1 MDRVC
6 GQVNRAQFTIEIVS
20 LPNHVTNSH
29 FVAIGIQ
36 SGKRGM
42 MRTSMA
48 ALRFGTA
55 LLAFLA
61 PAYSIANA
69 DRRAGIDAGMIGEGS
84 TSRTGDLEAVKPVFQ
99 LAIPTMPGK
108 QLIAVVV
115 SYPPGGKSPP
125 HRHAKSAFIYAYVL
139 SGAMRSAINAERPVI
154 YHTGDSF
161 HEEPGAHHS
170 VSENASSSQP
180 ASLLAVFVVD
190 TDDLPLM
197 LPDPKTD

>member
-1 MDRVC
+1 
-6 GQVNRAQFTIEIVS
+6 
-20 LPNHVTNSH
+20 
-29 FVAIGIQ
+29 
-36 SGKRGM
+36 

-48 ALRFGTA
+48 ALWFGTT
-55 LLAFLA
+55 LLVLVA

-69 DRRAGIDAGMIGEGS
+69 GRRAGLGAGTIGEAS
-84 TSRTGDLEAVKPVFQ
+84 TSRTGELEAVKPVFQ

-139 SGAMRSAINAERPVI
+139 SGAIRSGINAEHPVI

-170 VSENASSSQP
+170 VSENASNSQP

-190 TDDLPLM
+190 ADDFPLT

>member
-1 MDRVC
+1 
-6 GQVNRAQFTIEIVS
+6 
-20 LPNHVTNSH
+20 
-29 FVAIGIQ
+29 
-36 SGKRGM
+36 

-48 ALRFGTA
+48 ALWFGTA
-55 LLAFLA
+55 LLALVA

-69 DRRAGIDAGMIGEGS
+69 DRLAGLGAGTIGEAS
-84 TSRTGDLEAVKPVFQ
+84 TSRTGELETVKPVFQ

-139 SGAMRSAINAERPVI
+139 SGAIRSGINSGRPVI

-170 VSENASSSQP
+170 VSENASNSQP

-190 TDDLPLM
+190 ADDFPLT